1 MIYHEL
7 KDKVRTISITGLGY
21 VGLPLALH
29 LAKHFSVIGFDL
41 DQEKIDQLNR
51 GIDPN
56 RELSEED
63 LTSHGILFTSNSE
76 NLKEAQFHIIAV
88 PTDVD
93 ENMIPDLSPLEVAS
107 RSIGK
112 SLKPGDFVVYESTVY
127 PGCTEDFCLPILLD
141 ESGLVLDS
149 TSGLNQGFYLGYSPE
164 RLSPGNP
171 LYALTKVMKVVS
183 GNSTYALDVVASIY
197 EMIVSAGV
205 FRASSI
211 KVAEAAKV
219 VENTQ
224 RDINIS
230 LINELAIIFDKAGIS
245 TQEVIETASTKWN
258 FHTYKPG
265 LVGGHCISVDPYY
278 LLHFARQLGHEPQLI
293 AAGREVNDHIPHF
306 ITKKILQALIEHG
319 KNPGE
324 SRILVMGVTFKENVS
339 DIRKSK
345 VVDLV
350 QELLEY
356 SIEVQITDPLADERS
371 LKNEFGLTLTNEL
384 DENYDAIVLAVGH
397 DDYKNLS
404 KEYLD
409 SISNGETLVF
419 DIDKVLETSE
429 FDYYWQL

>member
-7 KDKVRTISITGLGY
+7 KDKVKTISITGLGY

-56 RELSEED
+56 RELSQED

-127 PGCTEDFCLPILLD
+127 
-141 ESGLVLDS
+141 
-149 TSGLNQGFYLGYSPE
+149 LGYSPE

-183 GNSTYALDVVASIY
+183 GNSTYALDVIASIY
-197 EMIVSAGV
+197 EMIISAGV

-397 DDYKNLS
+397 DDYKSLS

-419 DIDKVLETSE
+419 DIDKVLGTSE